1 MNKFVK
7 SMLSL
12 ALAGSMVATVVPG
25 VAMGETLDT
34 KYVDLTGTMS
44 GDLNARGRFYADY
57 SSLDEALEAGNRLH
71 LQMASEGQV
80 LLKNE
85 NGALPLGADERN
97 VTFLGIGSVDYNRGG
112 GGSGATKGTD
122 YKLGWYDAFEQAGFH
137 VNPKT
142 VSMYEN
148 LFQVLGGVHETNDS
162 GKLLEPSMSYFS
174 KSVTSTFASYN
185 DVAVVCFSRFGRE
198 NMDLATNSVEGHSDP
213 NDHYLQLDDN
223 ELELIKLAKAN
234 FKKVVVMIN
243 SSNIMQIP
251 ELNAPVDT
259 EYGVDAILWV
269 GGIGDQGTLV
279 AANILTG
286 EVNPSGHTV
295 DIWPSDFTKDPTFT
309 NFSDMSQNVD
319 EEGNRMDA
327 WLKYEDGTLSLFCD
341 TEFREGIYY
350 GYRYYETKAHDDA
363 DGESWYQEAVTY
375 PFGYGLSYTTFDWE
389 LAGASDPAITA
400 ANQVISVSVK
410 VTNTGSVAG
419 KEVVEVYA
427 SAPYVDGGIEKAH
440 KVLVGF
446 AKTELLKPGASETVT
461 VTVDPYTMSSYDYR
475 DANDNGFCGYELE
488 AGDYTLYVGRNAH
501 QEEAALRMTVEDDI
515 QWETDPVTDNEVT
528 NLYTDGDFLDSD
540 WQLDTVL
547 SRSDWEGTWPT
558 AQTAETHKGSDQLYE
573 ELKDTEH
580 NNPTD
585 FDSEEYPWFD
595 EETDLTLRSLLPET
609 TPDKTYSA
617 IVDYDDPL
625 WDEILDACNDE
636 EMISLVNN
644 GAYHTLAMET
654 IDLPTTIH
662 GDGPAGFTCFM
673 NQNQVNGTC
682 QYVSEPVMASTWNV
696 ELMEEM
702 GEALG
707 DEGLMGDRATGQPYS
722 SIYAPGANIHRSPFG
737 GRCSEYFSEDPFITG
752 MMSAYEVRGMQS
764 KGVIPT
770 VKHFAANEQETH
782 RSINGDSSWLTEQS
796 LREIYLKGFEIAVKS
811 GEARGVMSSFNRIAT
826 RWTGGD
832 YRLIT
837 QILRNEWGF
846 KGFVICDFNTIP
858 QYMIP
863 RQMFYAGG
871 DLDLATLESSMWTD
885 CDSSDNGDAIVLRNA
900 TKNLVY
906 ALVNSNAMNAKVIGY
921 DEPLWHSYLLYV
933 NVGLGCIMGIWGVL
947 AFVHAFKLKKKLK
960 EQK

>member
-1 MNKFVK
+1 M
-7 SMLSL
+7 
-12 ALAGSMVATVVPG
+12 
-25 VAMGETLDT
+25 
-34 KYVDLTGTMS
+34 
-44 GDLNARGRFYADY
+44 
-57 SSLDEALEAGNRLH
+57 
-71 LQMASEGQV
+71 
-80 LLKNE
+80 
-85 NGALPLGADERN
+85 
-97 VTFLGIGSVDYNRGG
+97 
-112 GGSGATKGTD
+112 
-122 YKLGWYDAFEQAGFH
+122 
-137 VNPKT
+137 
-142 VSMYEN
+142 
-148 LFQVLGGVHETNDS
+148 
-162 GKLLEPSMSYFS
+162 
-174 KSVTSTFASYN
+174 
-185 DVAVVCFSRFGRE
+185 
-198 NMDLATNSVEGHSDP
+198 
-213 NDHYLQLDDN
+213 
-223 ELELIKLAKAN
+223 
-234 FKKVVVMIN
+234 
-243 SSNIMQIP
+243 
-251 ELNAPVDT
+251 
-259 EYGVDAILWV
+259 
-269 GGIGDQGTLV
+269 
-279 AANILTG
+279 
-286 EVNPSGHTV
+286 
-295 DIWPSDFTKDPTFT
+295 
-309 NFSDMSQNVD
+309 
-319 EEGNRMDA
+319 
-327 WLKYEDGTLSLFCD
+327 
-341 TEFREGIYY
+341 
-350 GYRYYETKAHDDA
+350 
-363 DGESWYQEAVTY
+363 
-375 PFGYGLSYTTFDWE
+375 
-389 LAGASDPAITA
+389 
-400 ANQVISVSVK
+400 
-410 VTNTGSVAG
+410 
-419 KEVVEVYA
+419 YA
-427 SAPYVDGGIEKAH
+427 SAPYFDGGIEKAH

-461 VTVDPYTMSSYDYR
+461 VTVDPYTMASYDYR

-501 QEEAALRMTVEDDI
+501 QEEAALGMTVEDDI
-515 QWETDPVTDNEVT
+515 QWETDPVSDNEVT

-782 RSINGDSSWLTEQS
+782 RSINGDSSWLTEQA
-796 LREIYLKGFEIAVKS
+796 LREIYLKGFEIAVKT
-811 GEARGVMSSFNRIAT
+811 GEARGVMSSFNRIGT

-947 AFVHAFKLKKKLK
+947 AFVHAFKLKKKLN